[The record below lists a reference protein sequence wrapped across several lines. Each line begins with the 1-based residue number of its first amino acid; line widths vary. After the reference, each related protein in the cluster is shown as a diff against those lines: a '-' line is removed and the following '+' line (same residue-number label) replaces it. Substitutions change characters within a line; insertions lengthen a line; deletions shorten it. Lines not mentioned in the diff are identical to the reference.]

1 VADGGPAYDL
11 LATVTYGD
19 KNNKPLKKD
28 TMIPDV
34 KWTIDPPNN
43 DARLLWNDSQPLNEQ
58 GQLTATL
65 GSTTPLDP
73 KTKVYLSIAGMPKEL
88 INDTD

>member
-1 VADGGPAYDL
+1 
-11 LATVTYGD
+11 
-19 KNNKPLKKD
+19 
-28 TMIPDV
+28 
-34 KWTIDPPNN
+34 

-88 INDTD
+88 INDTDSLLNFVNMYDEYQITDTQVKPDGTLTTNDVNNVYIFTAKI